1 MTYLLY
7 DESPMIIFV
16 LQLGQLSYKQGR
28 VDEAIEH
35 FIQDLAMTRADVGT
49 SHPRMASKCLLPLSC
64 DVIVVV
70 VTHHRM
76 CAGVI
81 NDIALVYDDKN
92 ESIAGD
98 LYEAALVILLDTF
111 GNQHLDVAVTR
122 CVVLCTCV
130 TVVHTTFVYSTFH

>member
-1 MTYLLY
+1 M
-7 DESPMIIFV
+7 
-16 LQLGQLSYKQGR
+16 
-28 VDEAIEH
+28 DEAIEH

-49 SHPRMASKCLLPLSC
+49 SHPRMASKCLCPLSC

-70 VTHHRM
+70 VTHHRI
-76 CAGVI
+76 CVGVI

-122 CVVLCTCV
+122 CVRVCTRNFRVHSIVHMSVRCV
-130 TVVHTTFVYSTFH
+130 YLVYL